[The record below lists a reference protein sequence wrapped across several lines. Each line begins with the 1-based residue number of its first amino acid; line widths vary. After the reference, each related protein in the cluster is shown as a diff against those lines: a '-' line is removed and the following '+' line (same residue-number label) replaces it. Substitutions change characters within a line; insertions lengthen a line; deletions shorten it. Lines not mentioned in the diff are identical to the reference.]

1 MKTASK
7 IALFAG
13 LATGYVLG
21 ARAGRERYDQIA
33 RQAGKL
39 WNSKPV
45 QRQAERVQQLVD
57 RYVPSVVEQAFGL
70 LGKGA
75 SALTRA
81 ATGASRREAQRKADA
96 EAAERDTVPEGTV
109 SNPA

>member
-33 RQAGKL
+33 RQAGKV
-39 WNSKPV
+39 WNSKLV
-45 QRQAERVQQLVD
+45 QRQVDRVQRVFD
-57 RYVPSVVEQAFGL
+57 RYVPAVVEKAFGL

-75 SALTRA
+75 SSLTRA
-81 ATGASRREAQRKADA
+81 ATGASRREAQRKAAAA
-96 EAAERDTVPEGTV
+96 EAASNSTPEGTV